1 MPRRDRS
8 PRHGAHVKAAAI
20 PLARLLITQQDALR
34 VAFARSELHEVPR
47 PAK

>member
-8 PRHGAHVKAAAI
+8 PGHGAHVKAAAI
-20 PLARLLITQQDALR
+20 PLAILLITQQGALR